1 MCQDALNGSSRLRET
16 RRASPPT
23 HPTSSRP
30 KLKAWVGPVARGAPP
45 AYMRPCGPRKMHRT
59 TLTLF
64 PRRDRIWDGTG
75 DMRMVALRRSVHRG
89 ESSA

>member
-30 KLKAWVGPVARGAPP
+30 KLKTWVGPVARGAPP
-45 AYMRPCGPRKMHRT
+45 PHMGPYGPRKMQRQFVNQGRLSFGRARAGSHAGIIQ
-59 TLTLF
+59 TLDTV
-64 PRRDRIWDGTG
+64 P
-75 DMRMVALRRSVHRG
+75 ASVG
-89 ESSA
+89 